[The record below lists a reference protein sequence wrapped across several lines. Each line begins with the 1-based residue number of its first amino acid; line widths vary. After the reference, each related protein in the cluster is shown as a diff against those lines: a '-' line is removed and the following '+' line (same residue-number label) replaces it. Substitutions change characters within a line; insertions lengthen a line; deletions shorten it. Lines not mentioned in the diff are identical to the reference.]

1 MASEDPES
9 PDVLPEELVV
19 LAPPVSPVVPEVV
32 ADPVSVLPLD
42 ADDDELEVVDTPP
55 VVPPFPEL
63 PEVALGSEVA
73 LPLEVE
79 PVLPVLPV
87 VAVTLTPQDP
97 P

>member
-9 PDVLPEELVV
+9 PDVLPEEFVV

-32 ADPVSVLPLD
+32 VDPVSVLPLD
-42 ADDDELEVVDTPP
+42 ADDEELEEVDTAP
-55 VVPPFPEL
+55 VVPPLPES
-63 PEVALGSEVA
+63 PEVAVGEAVA

-87 VAVTLTPQDP
+87 VAVTPTAHWPE
-97 P
+97 